1 MEGAEDQ
8 AERPLGLGEASGQP
22 GRLVVQFRVATQ
34 RPPGMAV
41 GQGQARFAQGLGATF
56 GTTERSAHS
65 QRAVQGFLQCRGEA
79 GLVQQNDF
87 LALRANQQA

>member
-1 MEGAEDQ
+1 M
-8 AERPLGLGEASGQP
+8 
-22 GRLVVQFRVATQ
+22 
-34 RPPGMAV
+34 
-41 GQGQARFAQGLGATF
+41 GQGQTRFAQGLGATF
-56 GTTERSAHS
+56 GTTERGAHA